1 MVAHSGYAP
10 DSTVF
15 QTVAFTRLACAPYG
29 QNERIRTSDPLIP
42 SQALYQA
49 ELHSENK
56 NKGLRVILKIG
67 INDCRK
73 PYMIQSLVTL
83 KANDGSSII
92 KSSHLIG
99 CSFSNR
105 VATPVES

>member
-1 MVAHSGYAP
+1 MVACSGYAP

-15 QTVAFTRLACAPYG
+15 QTVAFTRLACTPSG
-29 QNERIRTSDPLIP
+29 QNERIRTSDSFVP
-42 SQALYQA
+42 SEVLYQA

-56 NKGLRVILKIG
+56 NKGSRAVPKIG

-73 PYMIQSLVTL
+73 PYMIQSLVIF
-83 KANDGSSII
+83 KANDGFSLI

-99 CSFSNR
+99 SSFSNR
-105 VATPVES
+105 VTTPAES

>member
-29 QNERIRTSDPLIP
+29 QNERIRTSDLLIP

-56 NKGLRVILKIG
+56 NKGLR
-67 INDCRK
+67 
-73 PYMIQSLVTL
+73 
-83 KANDGSSII
+83 
-92 KSSHLIG
+92 KS
-99 CSFSNR
+99 
-105 VATPVES
+105 A